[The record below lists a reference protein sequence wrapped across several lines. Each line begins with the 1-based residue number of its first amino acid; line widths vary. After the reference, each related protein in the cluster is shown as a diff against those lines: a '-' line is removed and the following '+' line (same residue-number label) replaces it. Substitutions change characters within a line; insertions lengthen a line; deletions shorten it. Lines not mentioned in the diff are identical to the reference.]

1 MKDKFKSF
9 FGAIGYLGMFFLIQ
23 IAVSIVGGI
32 IIGIMYT
39 VNNIDKITSNGPD
52 IESIANQMTGLTNYI
67 HLASSI
73 ITVLIF
79 LLIYKV
85 RKKKITQELKIV
97 KTKKI
102 NLVIAMILGI
112 SVWLFNTGVLSL
124 IEGAGLL
131 TKYFEAMN
139 EMMAPLMEGNIV
151 ISMIAIGIAAPFV
164 EEFIFRGVIYKTLSK
179 NISIKWTIIIQAVL
193 FGVIHGNLIQGTYAT
208 ILGVIF
214 GYVTYKTKS
223 LWPAIIIHTLN
234 NLVAVVLPML
244 LPESIAGAETYIGFS
259 IIGVIGILI
268 SILFI
273 VKKNISVENDMIN
286 ITDYR
291 NLN

>member
-244 LPESIAGAETYIGFS
+244 LPESIAGAGTYIGFS